1 MEKVVNAEKN
11 VLKEDKSQ
19 VKGVK
24 KSGVF
29 SAGQLAGSR
38 SFKKYSDIISA
49 VIGDDEKVTKAEA
62 QKRID
67 SFLKRRVD

>member
-1 MEKVVNAEKN
+1 MEKSANAEKD

-19 VKGVK
+19 FKAVK
-24 KSGVF
+24 KNSVF
-29 SAGQLAGSR
+29 SAGQLAESR
-38 SFKKYSDIISA
+38 DFKRYGDIIRA

>member
-1 MEKVVNAEKN
+1 MEKAVKDEKE

-19 VKGVK
+19 VKAVK

-29 SAGQLAGSR
+29 SAGQLAESR
-38 SFKKYSDIISA
+38 DFRRYRDIIRA